1 MRSKTVSLVMLGKSG
16 SVTCLEH
23 PGSSWCSE
31 KMKVKT
37 LLMTR
42 NVVAGETAVG
52 GNDDLS
58 GERDD
63 DSDDVETLVS
73 YSFM

>member
-1 MRSKTVSLVMLGKSG
+1 
-16 SVTCLEH
+16 
-23 PGSSWCSE
+23 
-31 KMKVKT
+31 
-37 LLMTR
+37 MTR
-42 NVVAGETAVG
+42 NVVAGETAAG

-63 DSDDVETLVS
+63 DSDDMETLVS